1 MSARRAERDK
11 MNLKATPAINPAS
24 ARFAEPDRNRSA
36 ELPAEGPMVT
46 DPDQARRLA
55 REERRQR
62 RARRKELEAEWSESV
77 PVKPAARKARL
88 KSRHFGL
95 IISAVLMVVIP
106 TLVSVGYLYF
116 VAKDQYASTTGF
128 TIRTEETASASNIL
142 GGLGAALGNT
152 GTGNVDVLHAF
163 VQSQDIVQRVQRR
176 LDLVGH
182 YSQDWP
188 EDPVFTIWP
197 DAAIEDLLRL
207 WRRMVR
213 INYEAGSGLLNIEVR
228 ARDPDTAQQIAL
240 AIVAES
246 EEMINALNEQA
257 RRDTMANAQRDLDT
271 AQERLRV
278 AREALAAFRA
288 RTQIVDPQADIQG
301 RMGVLNNL
309 QQQLAQALVDHDLLL
324 QITTETDPRVRQAV
338 RRIEVIN
345 ERIVEER
352 RNFATQDVTVFDT
365 DYPRLIAQFESLR
378 VDQEFAEHA
387 YRAALTAV
395 DTARSNAA
403 RQNLYLATF
412 VRPTLAQRS
421 EHPQRLVL
429 SLMAFGLLLMVWT
442 VLALIYYSLRDRG

>member
-1 MSARRAERDK
+1 
-11 MNLKATPAINPAS
+11 MNLKATPAIEPVPA
-24 ARFAEPDRNRSA
+24 RRPERVP
-36 ELPAEGPMVT
+36 GPSQDF
-46 DPDQARRLA
+46 DPDTLLDPSPENLRRET
-55 REERRQR
+55 REEKRLR
-62 RARRKELEAEWSESV
+62 RAKRKELEAAWAEEM
-77 PVKPAARKARL
+77 PVRAAAGPARL
-88 KSRHFGL
+88 KSRHVGL
-95 IISAVLMVVIP
+95 FISLFLMVVIP
-106 TLVSVGYLYF
+106 TLVTIGYLYF

-142 GGLGAALGNT
+142 GGLGAALGNP
-152 GTGNVDVLHAF
+152 GTGNADVLHAF
-163 VQSQDIVQRVQRR
+163 VQSQDIVQRIQNR
-176 LDLVGH
+176 LDLIAH

-188 EDPVFTIWP
+188 DDPVFTIWP
-197 DAAIEDLLRL
+197 DAAIEDLLKF

-213 INYEAGSGLLNIEVR
+213 INYEAGSGLLDIEVR
-228 ARDPDTAQQIAL
+228 ARDPQMAQDISL

-246 EEMINALNEQA
+246 EAMINMLNDQA
-257 RRDTMANAQRDLDT
+257 RRDTMANAQRDLDA
-271 AQERLRV
+271 AQERLRE
-278 AREALAAFRA
+278 AREALSSFRA

-324 QITTETDPRVRQAV
+324 QITNDTDPRVRQAM

-403 RQNLYLATF
+403 RQNLYLATY
-412 VRPTLAQRS
+412 VRPTRAERS
-421 EHPQRLVL
+421 QYPQRMIL
-429 SLMAFGLLLMVWT
+429 SLMTLGFLLMGWT